1 MEKKQPCAGMLI
13 ISEGKVLLVRS
24 NKDRK
29 WGMPFGKGEP
39 GESPLETAIRE
50 TREETGITVTD
61 AKPLFQRYL
70 ADGSLAH
77 TYLALEYEG
86 TPQSSAEGLVE
97 WCPLWFLCG
106 PEGRFPEYNSDMVAI
121 MLGKFLKMTLRESM
135 WDQRAND

>member
-97 WCPLWFLCG
+97 WCPLGSGVYRSHGFHVV
-106 PEGRFPEYNSDMVAI
+106 FH
-121 MLGKFLKMTLRESM
+121 REKL
-135 WDQRAND
+135 

>member
-1 MEKKQPCAGMLI
+1 MLI

-77 TYLALEYEG
+77 TYLALEYESMQRRIDDVYKV
-86 TPQSSAEGLVE
+86 TKLPRTVNHVKLND
-97 WCPLWFLCG
+97 
-106 PEGRFPEYNSDMVAI
+106 EYHK
-121 MLGKFLKMTLRESM
+121 MLIK
-135 WDQRAND
+135 WDSRT